1 MTCNAIEK
9 FGKHVVHHVRDSAMR
24 QCDAVPKLDRTGV
37 GMDRLRAAAAA
48 AGGQVPVEIIIP
60 ECVDIT
66 LYEVLYAMDDPNLLH
81 LFYTMKSGEIVAW
94 SVVGGGELVGWYI
107 GTGEWRPMYSKE
119 RFIDDF
125 ADIPSDWGVFTPE
138 LAPNQDELPMPRRAI
153 EELGELLIRHVRDV
167 AIQSCD
173 LQLLPHSQTPVAK
186 RWRRAAI
193 PFDGKVPPQVL
204 IPDCVDETIFV
215 FLRAIDQGLLRL
227 SFTTESGETVDLAKE
242 GHGELAARYMAT
254 DGWRAKYSKER
265 VNHDV
270 DDPSSG

>member
-1 MTCNAIEK
+1 MTKEAIEE
-9 FGKHVVHHVRDSAMR
+9 FGKRLVQYGRDEGIQGTDLRGSSRCHSMA
-24 QCDAVPKLDRTGV
+24 ADRW
-37 GMDRLRAAAAA
+37 RAAAAA
-48 AGGQVPVEIIIP
+48 AGGQVPAEIVIP

-66 LYEVLYAMDDPNLLH
+66 IFELIYAMDDADLLH
-81 LFYTMKSGEIVAW
+81 LSYTMKSGETVDW
-94 SVVGGGELVGWYI
+94 SVIGGGEPVGWYI

-138 LAPNQDELPMPRRAI
+138 LARNLDELPMPRRAV
-153 EELGELLIRHVRDV
+153 EELGQLLVRHVRDV

-193 PFDGKVPPQVL
+193 PFNGKVPPQVL
-204 IPDCVDETIFV
+204 IPDCVDEAIFA

-227 SFTTESGETVDLAKE
+227 SFTSESGETVDLAKE
-242 GHGELAARYMAT
+242 GRGELATKYISSN
-254 DGWRAKYSKER
+254 GWRAKYSKER
-265 VNHDV
+265 LGENVT
-270 DDPSSG
+270 DPSSE

>member
-1 MTCNAIEK
+1 MFNEAIEK
-9 FGKHVVHHVRDSAMR
+9 FGEQIVHHVRDSAMP
-24 QCDAVPKLDRTGV
+24 QCDAVPTLDRTGV

-66 LYEVLYAMDDPNLLH
+66 LYEVLYAMDDPDLLH
-81 LFYTMKSGEIVAW
+81 LFYTMKSGEIVDW
-94 SVVGGGELVGWYI
+94 SVVGGGEPVGWYI
-107 GTGEWRPMYSKE
+107 GTDGWRNWYSKE

-138 LAPNQDELPMPRRAI
+138 LAPIQDEMDMRRRAV

-173 LQLLPHSQTPVAK
+173 MQLLPHSQTAVAK

-193 PFDGKVPPQVL
+193 PFNGKVPPHVL
-204 IPDCVDETIFV
+204 IPDCVDEAIFA

-242 GHGELAARYMAT
+242 GRGELAARYMAP
-254 DGWRAKYSKER
+254 DGWRAKYSEKRINE
-265 VNHDV
+265 DV
-270 DDPSSG
+270 ADVSSE